1 MANCLIQSPTAAM
14 YTPPCTPLCV
24 SVHTRV
30 PVGCPG
36 LCGGCGAAPG
46 WGSRGSAFKSGWEPG
61 AREAAPAEP
70 RSQQVSA
77 GGRGDRPEGTWGPAG
92 RGGWRALGDQAG
104 GMQGMWGPAG
114 RDRGDR
120 PCPGDAHPAC
130 QSSRSTRTTLRV
142 GFGQCRRERGV
153 ELGGPYGSLP
163 VGSMIPGD
171 QSRMENMGTR

>member
-1 MANCLIQSPTAAM
+1 MHAYNHGQLPHTVSSRSDV
-14 YTPPCTPLCV
+14 YPPRTPLCV

-77 GGRGDRPEGTWGPAG
+77 GGRGDRPQGTWGPAG
-92 RGGWRALGDQAG
+92 RGGWRALGTRLEGCRGCGDPLG
-104 GMQGMWGPAG
+104 GTEGTWGPAIPWG
-114 RDRGDR
+114 HA
-120 PCPGDAHPAC
+120 PCLSEFKEHPDDAQGWFRAVP
-130 QSSRSTRTTLRV
+130 
-142 GFGQCRRERGV
+142 
-153 ELGGPYGSLP
+153 LGAGS
-163 VGSMIPGD
+163 
-171 QSRMENMGTR
+171 